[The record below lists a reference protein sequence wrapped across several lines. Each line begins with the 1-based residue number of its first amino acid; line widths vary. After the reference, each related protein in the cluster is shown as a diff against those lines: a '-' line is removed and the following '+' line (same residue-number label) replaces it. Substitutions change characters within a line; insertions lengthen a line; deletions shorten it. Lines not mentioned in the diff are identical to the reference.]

1 MFLLG
6 TTKDKWQKS
15 VLAHWVK
22 KKGRKKHGFWYLYE
36 HFCPQSYKFKY
47 YLYDYNVKCSTQQK
61 PKNFKWKICPNII
74 ELNCLKPQTT
84 AAQPRGIL
92 FMCSSHHLSIWST
105 SHVKGNKENEK
116 QGFCLHRGYSLVG
129 QMDFFSPLFIF
140 NWRINALQYCVGFC
154 HTSRCISHRYTYVPS
169 LWKLPPTSHPIP
181 HF

>member
-129 QMDFFSPLFIF
+129 QMDFFSPLIYLFFIE
-140 NWRINALQYCVGFC
+140 G
-154 HTSRCISHRYTYVPS
+154 
-169 LWKLPPTSHPIP
+169 
-181 HF
+181 